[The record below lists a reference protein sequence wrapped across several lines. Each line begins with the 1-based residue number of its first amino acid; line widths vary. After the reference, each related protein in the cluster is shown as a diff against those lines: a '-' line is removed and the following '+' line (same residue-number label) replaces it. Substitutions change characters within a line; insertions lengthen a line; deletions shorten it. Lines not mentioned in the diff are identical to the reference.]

1 MTAISMQIQIEKK
14 IILNVSNKRLTTN
27 KKYLLHI
34 LKLNYIIPSKNV
46 RKNCHLNHFNWKIG
60 ILSFLTTYTA
70 YISKYL
76 INGF

>member
-34 LKLNYIIPSKNV
+34 LKLNYIIPSKN
-46 RKNCHLNHFNWKIG
+46 R
-60 ILSFLTTYTA
+60 A
-70 YISKYL
+70 
-76 INGF
+76 